1 MNKRSTKWYRKNE
14 AEVMRRLGL
23 KPTKNSGAGWIE
35 KCDGENEHFLCEL
48 KSTDHESFSIKQSVL
63 HVLEHHALEAHKIP
77 LFAFQFINRDEVW
90 VAIKEEDIQA
100 YRELIERDVL
110 SKLEE
115 ELDST
120 IENIKNGNVE
130 QNQRKETASILSKCN
145 EISII
150 MKKRLDKPIDKL
162 YNKGEKERGGSE
174 AVSFMPNTNTDKL
187 FNFTDTNTTE
197 DKLSNLNNNKNNK
210 NNVNN
215 NNLDVNMLDIDVSNT
230 DMLNNSN
237 LNSTNRNSVIKQE
250 LNVIDVNKVK
260 HNINARNNY
269 FKQKEQERR
278 KQEQKFRTERRKTK

>member
-1 MNKRSTKWYRKNE
+1 MH
-14 AEVMRRLGL
+14 RLGL

-90 VAIKEEDIQA
+90 VAIKEDDIQA

-110 SKLEE
+110 NKLEE
-115 ELDST
+115 ED
-120 IENIKNGNVE
+120 E
-130 QNQRKETASILSKCN
+130 QFLKKDEQFLKKYKISKKGIDNQGE
-145 EISII
+145 EE
-150 MKKRLDKPIDKL
+150 
-162 YNKGEKERGGSE
+162 YYKGEKERGGFE
-174 AVSFMPNTNTDKL
+174 AVSFMPNTD
-187 FNFTDTNTTE
+187 D
-197 DKLSNLNNNKNNK
+197 
-210 NNVNN
+210 
-215 NNLDVNMLDIDVSNT
+215 
-230 DMLNNSN
+230 NSN
-237 LNSTNRNSVIKQE
+237 SNRNSNIKQG
-250 LNVIDVNKVK
+250 IDVNKVK

>member
-14 AEVMRRLGL
+14 VEVMQRLGL

-100 YRELIERDVL
+100 YKELIERDVL
-110 SKLEE
+110 NKLEE
-115 ELDST
+115 DSEFLKKYKMCKKG
-120 IENIKNGNVE
+120 IDN
-130 QNQRKETASILSKCN
+130 QNKE
-145 EISII
+145 E
-150 MKKRLDKPIDKL
+150 
-162 YNKGEKERGGSE
+162 YYKGEKERGGFE
-174 AVSFMPNTNTDKL
+174 AVSFMPNTDKL
-187 FNFTDTNTTE
+187 
-197 DKLSNLNNNKNNK
+197 
-210 NNVNN
+210 
-215 NNLDVNMLDIDVSNT
+215 NNLDSN
-230 DMLNNSN
+230 S
-237 LNSTNRNSVIKQE
+237 NRNSNIEQGIDVIGGIDVIQG
-250 LNVIDVNKVK
+250 IDVNKVK

>member
-14 AEVMRRLGL
+14 AEVMHRLGL
-23 KPTKNSGAGWIE
+23 KPTRNSGAGWIE

-63 HVLEHHALEAHKIP
+63 HVLEQHALESHKIP

-115 ELDST
+115 EDSEFLKKYK
-120 IENIKNGNVE
+120 IFKKGID
-130 QNQRKETASILSKCN
+130 NQSE
-145 EISII
+145 EE
-150 MKKRLDKPIDKL
+150 
-162 YNKGEKERGGSE
+162 YYKGEKERGGSE
-174 AVSFMPNTNTDKL
+174 AVSFMSNSNTDKL
-187 FNFTDTNTTE
+187 
-197 DKLSNLNNNKNNK
+197 LNLNN
-210 NNVNN
+210 
-215 NNLDVNMLDIDVSNT
+215 S
-230 DMLNNSN
+230 
-237 LNSTNRNSVIKQE
+237 NSTNRNSNTKQSI
-250 LNVIDVNKVK
+250 NVIDFNKVK

>member
-1 MNKRSTKWYRKNE
+1 MQKRSTKWYRKNE
-14 AEVMRRLGL
+14 SEVMHRLGL

-35 KCDGENEHFLCEL
+35 KCDGENRHFLCEL

-110 SKLEE
+110 NKLEE
-115 ELDST
+115 EDSEFLKKYK
-120 IENIKNGNVE
+120 IFKNDIDN
-130 QNQRKETASILSKCN
+130 QNKE
-145 EISII
+145 E
-150 MKKRLDKPIDKL
+150 
-162 YNKGEKERGGSE
+162 YYKGEKERGGFE
-174 AVSFMPNTNTDKL
+174 AVSFMSNTDKL
-187 FNFTDTNTTE
+187 
-197 DKLSNLNNNKNNK
+197 
-210 NNVNN
+210 
-215 NNLDVNMLDIDVSNT
+215 NNLDS
-230 DMLNNSN
+230 
-237 LNSTNRNSVIKQE
+237 NSTNRNSNTKQSI
-250 LNVIDVNKVK
+250 NVIDVNKVK

>member
-90 VAIKEEDIQA
+90 VAIKEDDIQA

-110 SKLEE
+110 NKLEE
-115 ELDST
+115 ED
-120 IENIKNGNVE
+120 E
-130 QNQRKETASILSKCN
+130 QFLKKDEQFLKKYKISKKGIDNQSE
-145 EISII
+145 EE
-150 MKKRLDKPIDKL
+150 
-162 YNKGEKERGGSE
+162 YYKGEKERGGSE
-174 AVSFMPNTNTDKL
+174 AVSFMPN
-187 FNFTDTNTTE
+187 
-197 DKLSNLNNNKNNK
+197 
-210 NNVNN
+210 
-215 NNLDVNMLDIDVSNT
+215 
-230 DMLNNSN
+230 LNNSN
-237 LNSTNRNSVIKQE
+237 SNRNSNIKQGI
-250 LNVIDVNKVK
+250 NVINGINVIQGIDVNKVK

>member
-90 VAIKEEDIQA
+90 VAIKEDDIQA

-110 SKLEE
+110 NKLEE
-115 ELDST
+115 ED
-120 IENIKNGNVE
+120 E
-130 QNQRKETASILSKCN
+130 QFLKKYKICKKDIDNQSE
-145 EISII
+145 EE
-150 MKKRLDKPIDKL
+150 
-162 YNKGEKERGGSE
+162 YYKGEKERGGSE
-174 AVSFMPNTNTDKL
+174 AVSFMPNTDKL
-187 FNFTDTNTTE
+187 
-197 DKLSNLNNNKNNK
+197 
-210 NNVNN
+210 
-215 NNLDVNMLDIDVSNT
+215 NNLDSN
-230 DMLNNSN
+230 S
-237 LNSTNRNSVIKQE
+237 NRNSNIEQGIDVINGI
-250 LNVIDVNKVK
+250 NVIQGIDVNKVK

>member
-1 MNKRSTKWYRKNE
+1 MQKRSTKWYRKNE
-14 AEVMRRLGL
+14 AEVMHRLGL

-35 KCDGENEHFLCEL
+35 KCDGENRHFICEL

-90 VAIKEEDIQA
+90 VAIKEEDIRA

-110 SKLEE
+110 NKLEE
-115 ELDST
+115 EDSEFLKKYK
-120 IENIKNGNVE
+120 I
-130 QNQRKETASILSKCN
+130 SKKG
-145 EISII
+145 ID
-150 MKKRLDKPIDKL
+150 KPLDKS

-174 AVSFMPNTNTDKL
+174 AVSFMPNTD
-187 FNFTDTNTTE
+187 D
-197 DKLSNLNNNKNNK
+197 
-210 NNVNN
+210 
-215 NNLDVNMLDIDVSNT
+215 
-230 DMLNNSN
+230 NSN
-237 LNSTNRNSVIKQE
+237 SNRNSNIKQGI
-250 LNVIDVNKVK
+250 NVINGINVIQGIDVNKVK

>member
-14 AEVMRRLGL
+14 AEVMHRLGL

-35 KCDGENEHFLCEL
+35 KCDGESRHFICEL
-48 KSTDHESFSIKQSVL
+48 KSTDNESFSIKQSVL

-110 SKLEE
+110 NKLEE
-115 ELDST
+115 ED
-120 IENIKNGNVE
+120 E
-130 QNQRKETASILSKCN
+130 QFLKKYKICKKGIDNQSE
-145 EISII
+145 EE
-150 MKKRLDKPIDKL
+150 
-162 YNKGEKERGGSE
+162 YYKGEKERGGSE
-174 AVSFMPNTNTDKL
+174 AVSFMPNTDKL
-187 FNFTDTNTTE
+187 
-197 DKLSNLNNNKNNK
+197 
-210 NNVNN
+210 
-215 NNLDVNMLDIDVSNT
+215 NNLDSN
-230 DMLNNSN
+230 S
-237 LNSTNRNSVIKQE
+237 NRNSNIEQGIDVIGGIDVIQG
-250 LNVIDVNKVK
+250 IDVNKVK

>member
-1 MNKRSTKWYRKNE
+1 MQKRSTKWYRKNE
-14 AEVMRRLGL
+14 SEVMHRLGL
-23 KPTKNSGAGWIE
+23 RPTRNSGAGWIE
-35 KCDGENEHFLCEL
+35 KCDGESEHFLCEL

-115 ELDST
+115 ED
-120 IENIKNGNVE
+120 E
-130 QNQRKETASILSKCN
+130 QFLKKYKILKKSIDNQSE
-145 EISII
+145 EE
-150 MKKRLDKPIDKL
+150 
-162 YNKGEKERGGSE
+162 YYKGEKERGGSE
-174 AVSFMPNTNTDKL
+174 AVSFMPNTKEDKLLNLNKLNNTDKL
-187 FNFTDTNTTE
+187 N
-197 DKLSNLNNNKNNK
+197 NLNN
-210 NNVNN
+210 
-215 NNLDVNMLDIDVSNT
+215 S
-230 DMLNNSN
+230 
-237 LNSTNRNSVIKQE
+237 NSTNRNSNTKQSID
-250 LNVIDVNKVK
+250 VIDVNKVK

>member
-14 AEVMRRLGL
+14 AEVMHRLGL

-110 SKLEE
+110 NKLEE
-115 ELDST
+115 EDSEFLKKYK
-120 IENIKNGNVE
+120 ICKNDIDN
-130 QNQRKETASILSKCN
+130 QNE
-145 EISII
+145 EE
-150 MKKRLDKPIDKL
+150 
-162 YNKGEKERGGSE
+162 YYKGEKERGGSE
-174 AVSFMPNTNTDKL
+174 AVSFMPNTDKL
-187 FNFTDTNTTE
+187 NSLD
-197 DKLSNLNNNKNNK
+197 SN
-210 NNVNN
+210 
-215 NNLDVNMLDIDVSNT
+215 S
-230 DMLNNSN
+230 
-237 LNSTNRNSVIKQE
+237 NRNSNIKQGIDVI
-250 LNVIDVNKVK
+250 NGIDVIQGIDVNKVK

-278 KQEQKFRTERRKTK
+278 KQEQKFRTERRKTKQWKESYNKKG

>member
-1 MNKRSTKWYRKNE
+1 MQKRSTKWYRKNE
-14 AEVMRRLGL
+14 AEVMHRLGL

-100 YRELIERDVL
+100 YRELIERDVIN
-110 SKLEE
+110 KLAEENEEFLKKYKICKKGIDNQSEE
-115 ELDST
+115 E
-120 IENIKNGNVE
+120 
-130 QNQRKETASILSKCN
+130 
-145 EISII
+145 
-150 MKKRLDKPIDKL
+150 
-162 YNKGEKERGGSE
+162 YYKGEKERGGSE
-174 AVSFMPNTNTDKL
+174 AVSFMPNTDKL
-187 FNFTDTNTTE
+187 
-197 DKLSNLNNNKNNK
+197 NN
-210 NNVNN
+210 
-215 NNLDVNMLDIDVSNT
+215 
-230 DMLNNSN
+230 LNNSN
-237 LNSTNRNSVIKQE
+237 STQRNSNTKQSID
-250 LNVIDVNKVK
+250 VIDVNKVK

>member
-14 AEVMRRLGL
+14 AEVMHRLGL

-90 VAIKEEDIQA
+90 VAIKEDDIQA

-110 SKLEE
+110 NKLEE
-115 ELDST
+115 ED
-120 IENIKNGNVE
+120 E
-130 QNQRKETASILSKCN
+130 QFLKKYEQFLKKYKISKKGIDNQGE
-145 EISII
+145 EE
-150 MKKRLDKPIDKL
+150 
-162 YNKGEKERGGSE
+162 YYKGEKERGGFE
-174 AVSFMPNTNTDKL
+174 AVSFMPNTD
-187 FNFTDTNTTE
+187 D
-197 DKLSNLNNNKNNK
+197 
-210 NNVNN
+210 
-215 NNLDVNMLDIDVSNT
+215 
-230 DMLNNSN
+230 NSN
-237 LNSTNRNSVIKQE
+237 SNRNSNIKQGI
-250 LNVIDVNKVK
+250 NVINGINVIQGIDVNKVK

>member
-77 LFAFQFINRDEVW
+77 LFAFQFINMDEVW

-115 ELDST
+115 EDSEFLKKYK
-120 IENIKNGNVE
+120 I
-130 QNQRKETASILSKCN
+130 SKKG
-145 EISII
+145 ID
-150 MKKRLDKPIDKL
+150 KPLDKS

-174 AVSFMPNTNTDKL
+174 AVSFMPNTDKL

-197 DKLSNLNNNKNNK
+197 DKLFNLNNNKSNK
-210 NNVNN
+210 NNVN

-230 DMLNNSN
+230 DKLNNLHS
-237 LNSTNRNSVIKQE
+237 NSTNRNSLIKQE

>member
-14 AEVMRRLGL
+14 AEVMHRLGL

-90 VAIKEEDIQA
+90 VAIKEEDIQT
-100 YRELIERDVL
+100 YRELIEREVL
-110 SKLEE
+110 NKLEE
-115 ELDST
+115 ED
-120 IENIKNGNVE
+120 E
-130 QNQRKETASILSKCN
+130 QFLKKYKICKKCIDNQSE
-145 EISII
+145 EE
-150 MKKRLDKPIDKL
+150 
-162 YNKGEKERGGSE
+162 YYKGEKERGGSE
-174 AVSFMPNTNTDKL
+174 AVSFMPNTD
-187 FNFTDTNTTE
+187 D
-197 DKLSNLNNNKNNK
+197 
-210 NNVNN
+210 
-215 NNLDVNMLDIDVSNT
+215 
-230 DMLNNSN
+230 NSN
-237 LNSTNRNSVIKQE
+237 SNSNRNSNIKQGI
-250 LNVIDVNKVK
+250 NVINGINGIQDIDVNKVK

>member
-14 AEVMRRLGL
+14 AEVMHRLGL

-100 YRELIERDVL
+100 YRELIEREVL
-110 SKLEE
+110 NKLEE
-115 ELDST
+115 ED
-120 IENIKNGNVE
+120 IEFLKKYKI
-130 QNQRKETASILSKCN
+130 SKKG
-145 EISII
+145 I
-150 MKKRLDKPIDKL
+150 DKPLDKL
-162 YNKGEKERGGSE
+162 YNKGEKERGGFE
-174 AVSFMPNTNTDKL
+174 AVSFMPNDL
-187 FNFTDTNTTE
+187 
-197 DKLSNLNNNKNNK
+197 LSNSHR
-210 NNVNN
+210 
-215 NNLDVNMLDIDVSNT
+215 D
-230 DMLNNSN
+230 
-237 LNSTNRNSVIKQE
+237 SVIKQE

>member
-14 AEVMRRLGL
+14 AEVMHRLGL

-110 SKLEE
+110 NKLEE
-115 ELDST
+115 EDEQFLKKYKIS
-120 IENIKNGNVE
+120 KNGIDN
-130 QNQRKETASILSKCN
+130 QNKKE
-145 EISII
+145 
-150 MKKRLDKPIDKL
+150 
-162 YNKGEKERGGSE
+162 YYKGEKERGGSE
-174 AVSFMPNTNTDKL
+174 AVSFMSNSNTDKL
-187 FNFTDTNTTE
+187 
-197 DKLSNLNNNKNNK
+197 
-210 NNVNN
+210 
-215 NNLDVNMLDIDVSNT
+215 NNLDSN
-230 DMLNNSN
+230 S
-237 LNSTNRNSVIKQE
+237 NRNSNIEQGIDVICGIDVIQG
-250 LNVIDVNKVK
+250 IDVNKVK

>member
-14 AEVMRRLGL
+14 AEVMQRLGL
-23 KPTKNSGAGWIE
+23 KPTRNSGAGWIE

-110 SKLEE
+110 NKLEE
-115 ELDST
+115 ED
-120 IENIKNGNVE
+120 E
-130 QNQRKETASILSKCN
+130 QFLKKYKICKKDIDNQSE
-145 EISII
+145 EE
-150 MKKRLDKPIDKL
+150 
-162 YNKGEKERGGSE
+162 YYKGEKERGGSE
-174 AVSFMPNTNTDKL
+174 AVSFMPN
-187 FNFTDTNTTE
+187 
-197 DKLSNLNNNKNNK
+197 
-210 NNVNN
+210 
-215 NNLDVNMLDIDVSNT
+215 
-230 DMLNNSN
+230 LNNSN
-237 LNSTNRNSVIKQE
+237 SNRNSNIEQGIDVIGGIDVIQG
-250 LNVIDVNKVK
+250 IDVNKVK

>member
-1 MNKRSTKWYRKNE
+1 MNKRSTRWYRKNE
-14 AEVMRRLGL
+14 AEVMHRLGL

-115 ELDST
+115 EDSEFLKKYK
-120 IENIKNGNVE
+120 I
-130 QNQRKETASILSKCN
+130 SKKG
-145 EISII
+145 ID
-150 MKKRLDKPIDKL
+150 KPLDKS

-174 AVSFMPNTNTDKL
+174 AVSFMPNTNKDKL
-187 FNFTDTNTTE
+187 N
-197 DKLSNLNNNKNNK
+197 NLNTSTANTNKL
-210 NNVNN
+210 
-215 NNLDVNMLDIDVSNT
+215 NNLHSN
-230 DMLNNSN
+230 S
-237 LNSTNRNSVIKQE
+237 NRNSNKQE
-250 LNVIDVNKVK
+250 LDVIDVNKIK

>member
-14 AEVMRRLGL
+14 EEVMHRLGL

-35 KCDGENEHFLCEL
+35 KCDGESEHFLCEL

-90 VAIKEEDIQA
+90 VAIKEEDIEA

-115 ELDST
+115 EDEQFLKKYK
-120 IENIKNGNVE
+120 ILKNGID
-130 QNQRKETASILSKCN
+130 NQ
-145 EISII
+145 
-150 MKKRLDKPIDKL
+150 
-162 YNKGEKERGGSE
+162 GEKERGGSE
-174 AVSFMPNTNTDKL
+174 AVSFMPNTDKL
-187 FNFTDTNTTE
+187 
-197 DKLSNLNNNKNNK
+197 
-210 NNVNN
+210 
-215 NNLDVNMLDIDVSNT
+215 NNLDS
-230 DMLNNSN
+230 
-237 LNSTNRNSVIKQE
+237 NSTNRNSNIKQG
-250 LNVIDVNKVK
+250 IDVNKVK

>member
-48 KSTDHESFSIKQSVL
+48 KSTDHGSFSIKQSVL

-90 VAIKEEDIQA
+90 VAIKEADIQA
-100 YRELIERDVL
+100 YRGLIERDVL
-110 SKLEE
+110 NKLEE
-115 ELDST
+115 EDEQFLKKDEKFLKKYKILKKGIDNQ
-120 IENIKNGNVE
+120 IEE
-130 QNQRKETASILSKCN
+130 E
-145 EISII
+145 
-150 MKKRLDKPIDKL
+150 
-162 YNKGEKERGGSE
+162 YYKGEKERGGSE
-174 AVSFMPNTNTDKL
+174 AVSFMPN
-187 FNFTDTNTTE
+187 
-197 DKLSNLNNNKNNK
+197 
-210 NNVNN
+210 
-215 NNLDVNMLDIDVSNT
+215 
-230 DMLNNSN
+230 LNNSN
-237 LNSTNRNSVIKQE
+237 SNRNSDTEQ
-250 LNVIDVNKVK
+250 VIDVNKVK

>member
-14 AEVMRRLGL
+14 AEVMHRLGL

-100 YRELIERDVL
+100 YKELIERDVL
-110 SKLEE
+110 NKLEE
-115 ELDST
+115 ED
-120 IENIKNGNVE
+120 E
-130 QNQRKETASILSKCN
+130 QFLKKYKICKKGIDNQSE
-145 EISII
+145 EE
-150 MKKRLDKPIDKL
+150 
-162 YNKGEKERGGSE
+162 YYKGEKERGGSE
-174 AVSFMPNTNTDKL
+174 AVSFMPNTDKL
-187 FNFTDTNTTE
+187 
-197 DKLSNLNNNKNNK
+197 
-210 NNVNN
+210 
-215 NNLDVNMLDIDVSNT
+215 NNLDSN
-230 DMLNNSN
+230 S
-237 LNSTNRNSVIKQE
+237 NRNSDTKKSINVINGV
-250 LNVIDVNKVK
+250 NVIQGIDVNKVK

>member
-77 LFAFQFINRDEVW
+77 LFAFKFINRDEVW
-90 VAIKEEDIQA
+90 VAIKEDDIQA

-110 SKLEE
+110 NKLEE
-115 ELDST
+115 ED
-120 IENIKNGNVE
+120 E
-130 QNQRKETASILSKCN
+130 QFLKKYKISKKDIDNQGE
-145 EISII
+145 EE
-150 MKKRLDKPIDKL
+150 
-162 YNKGEKERGGSE
+162 YYKGEKERGGFE
-174 AVSFMPNTNTDKL
+174 AVSFMPNTD
-187 FNFTDTNTTE
+187 D
-197 DKLSNLNNNKNNK
+197 
-210 NNVNN
+210 
-215 NNLDVNMLDIDVSNT
+215 
-230 DMLNNSN
+230 NSN
-237 LNSTNRNSVIKQE
+237 SNRNSNIKQGI
-250 LNVIDVNKVK
+250 NVINGINVIQGIDVNKVK